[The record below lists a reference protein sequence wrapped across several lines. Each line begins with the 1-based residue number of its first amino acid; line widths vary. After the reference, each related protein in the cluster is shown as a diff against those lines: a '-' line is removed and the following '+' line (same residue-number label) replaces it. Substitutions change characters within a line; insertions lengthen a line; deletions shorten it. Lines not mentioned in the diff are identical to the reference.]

1 MTTKPLPPRIVL
13 QTALTISTTTTIT
26 IAATM
31 PAFHDTW
38 LSPNISIP
46 PISTG
51 ADHNHHDR
59 STSGLQICRLC
70 SDGFHT
76 ENNLSH
82 TRARSPCADLSCTGC
97 TWLWR
102 NGDSACRRCVARF
115 PCPFRAPASGSAGVD
130 GLPSLSYRVLVP
142 DEGYEGGDERGII
155 AKVGNFPS
163 AGSTNLA
170 KKVDRRFAAGTI
182 EGHDADSL
190 SVHRKRRLAITA
202 ISTRRVAKR
211 GRWRLRKGRSP

>member
-1 MTTKPLPPRIVL
+1 
-13 QTALTISTTTTIT
+13 
-26 IAATM
+26 M

-102 NGDSACRRCVARF
+102 NGDAACHKCVARF
-115 PCPFRAPASGSAGVD
+115 TCPSQEQESSSSGVD
-130 GLPSLSYRVLVP
+130 GLPNSSYRVLVP
-142 DEGYEGGDERGII
+142 DEAYEGDDERGVFS
-155 AKVGNFPS
+155 KVGNVPS
-163 AGSTNLA
+163 ASPRLSMR
-170 KKVDRRFAAGTI
+170 KKERWAQRNRDFFFVSDKQRLGDLDTTSGKA
-182 EGHDADSL
+182 
-190 SVHRKRRLAITA
+190 RKRPL
-202 ISTRRVAKR
+202 
-211 GRWRLRKGRSP
+211 RLRRSCGREALSQRAENTWHDGVYGDVAG